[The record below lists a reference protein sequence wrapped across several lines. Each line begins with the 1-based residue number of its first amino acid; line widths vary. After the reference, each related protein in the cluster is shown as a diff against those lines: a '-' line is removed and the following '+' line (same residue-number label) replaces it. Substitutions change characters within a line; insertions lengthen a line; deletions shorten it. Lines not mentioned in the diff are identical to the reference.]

1 MTLLVMPLLLVA
13 FVVRPFAAKH
23 GNEAGIGSA
32 GEATKH
38 LPTDQPDGEMI
49 TNGSSDTA
57 LPTTDEHG
65 TTAESLIV
73 TSEEDSIISSEVS
86 DTSQAQVTDETTFP
100 TSLPEE
106 TTEPSTPNSVSSLGV
121 TLLCTV
127 NQFVNRSMVAP
138 DDGLC
143 ELTFYD
149 SFFKNQTY
157 DLAAPYNDKFNYFIE
172 LATQHV
178 KTEYGAAFAYSYEE
192 SKDVLD
198 KALSDNPSKVQADLM
213 SLLHQN
219 ITHFGTVDIGHV
231 RFGPS
236 VLKRVLRNLKRVYDI
251 VEDKR
256 SNQRP
261 VYTIMTIPMYLN
273 DSGVWMKEMSDYL
286 NHSGLP
292 LHGVIAIPH
301 LTENDLTS
309 GYACRI
315 VPPMFLNA
323 PNIPEELERLN
334 PYTYSMTLE
343 YEALSEF
350 ASKKLLP
357 SLFVTVP
364 LHGKWYPYD
373 NEGQYTFDTLCG
385 VDDPSSPLGSVA
397 EVCKNAACN
406 TTYVEVPHVG
416 LLSACEKSQMVFTY
430 DNDKSYRYKLCI
442 LKKNLASL
450 RYGILAV
457 GINMDD
463 TTNKCG
469 QGSYARLRT
478 LRWLVEYFNTSFNS
492 PDDYDRCQRGP

>member
-1 MTLLVMPLLLVA
+1 MVLGLFGSSSAFPLLQVTEKQVSSRGLWKTLLPPAVIVLLSGVLLTF
-13 FVVRPFAAKH
+13 FVIMSRKEVDYY
-23 GNEAGIGSA
+23 SA
-32 GEATKH
+32 G
-38 LPTDQPDGEMI
+38 G
-49 TNGSSDTA
+49 TNRRAWKRSRKWQCWGGHETPANRAARRGNDHQWNLQTRR

-73 TSEEDSIISSEVS
+73 TSEEDSIISNEVS

-138 DDGLC
+138 EDGLC

-213 SLLHQN
+213 NLLHQN

-334 PYTYSMTLE
+334 PYTYSM
-343 YEALSEF
+343 
-350 ASKKLLP
+350 
-357 SLFVTVP
+357 VI
-364 LHGKWYPYD
+364 
-373 NEGQYTFDTLCG
+373 
-385 VDDPSSPLGSVA
+385 SSPPLAYVMNSGSFR
-397 EVCKNAACN
+397 AA
-406 TTYVEVPHVG
+406 T
-416 LLSACEKSQMVFTY
+416 FT
-430 DNDKSYRYKLCI
+430 
-442 LKKNLASL
+442 
-450 RYGILAV
+450 
-457 GINMDD
+457 
-463 TTNKCG
+463 
-469 QGSYARLRT
+469 
-478 LRWLVEYFNTSFNS
+478 
-492 PDDYDRCQRGP
+492 